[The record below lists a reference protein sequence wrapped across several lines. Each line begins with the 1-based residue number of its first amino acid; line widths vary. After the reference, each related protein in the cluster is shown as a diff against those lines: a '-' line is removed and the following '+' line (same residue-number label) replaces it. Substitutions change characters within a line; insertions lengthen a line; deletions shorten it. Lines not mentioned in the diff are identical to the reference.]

1 MSGIGNGA
9 SMRMAMAAVLLALP
23 GATQAANFD
32 TFLRGFE
39 HCAFSP
45 AFGKFR
51 ETMEERYE
59 NDSESAATQD
69 VASVKIAIPA
79 GIAAGVGIVRPVN
92 RGSHTQAIVPLE
104 GTFRGLA
111 VQEIEFIWGNRNGL
125 YSATLRF
132 KADQAT
138 VRAKLGR
145 AIDKGNAAL
154 AKNRTGDEFKYIFP
168 APGAGGVVFC
178 DYSV

>member
-1 MSGIGNGA
+1 
-9 SMRMAMAAVLLALP
+9 MAAVLLALP

-59 NDSESAATQD
+59 NDSEATATQD

-104 GTFRGLA
+104 GMFRGLA

-138 VRAKLGR
+138 VRAKLGP
-145 AIDKGNAAL
+145 AIDKRNAAL
-154 AKNRTGDEFKYIFP
+154 AKDRGSDPFKYLFP
-168 APGAGGVVFC
+168 APGANGIVFC

>member
-1 MSGIGNGA
+1 
-9 SMRMAMAAVLLALP
+9 MRMLIVMALLALP
-23 GATQAANFD
+23 GAAHAASFD
-32 TFLRGFE
+32 AFLRGFE
-39 HCAFSP
+39 HCAFSQ

-59 NDSESAATQD
+59 NDFQSTATQD
-69 VASVKIAIPA
+69 VATVAVAIPA
-79 GIAAGVGIVRPVN
+79 NIAASVGKVRAVN

-132 KADQAT
+132 KAGQAA

-145 AIDKGNAAL
+145 AIDKGNGAL
-154 AKNRTGDEFKYIFP
+154 AKDHSGDNFKYLFP
-168 APGAGGVVFC
+168 APGNGGVVFC